1 MPPMQEAPDNGV
13 CVHHSAMNKLI
24 EETHAMTKIIHL
36 KLGGD
41 LDKKGMI
48 TEHCEMY
55 EFFLEAR
62 KNKKNLWQHAATY
75 MLSAVLGGLMVL
87 IGLGIKTFL

>member
-1 MPPMQEAPDNGV
+1 MNMLPMQEAPDNGV

-55 EFFLEAR
+55 EFFL
-62 KNKKNLWQHAATY
+62 
-75 MLSAVLGGLMVL
+75 MVYIRA
-87 IGLGIKTFL
+87 IGLHIYMTGNWPKERTIV